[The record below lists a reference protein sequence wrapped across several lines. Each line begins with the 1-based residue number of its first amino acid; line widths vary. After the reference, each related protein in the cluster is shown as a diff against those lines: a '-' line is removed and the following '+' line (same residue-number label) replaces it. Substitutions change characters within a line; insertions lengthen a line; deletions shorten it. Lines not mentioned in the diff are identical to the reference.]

1 MNDRKKRIPFVFT
14 LLDYKAMEEYFEMQ
28 AAKGWMLDKI
38 NSFTME
44 FQKIE
49 PRAIKFAV
57 DVFPYI
63 SAFDSYNSQAIK
75 DYRDLCEKTGWTYVT
90 SSNKLQVFCTED
102 TESYIPLQTDPVE
115 EERIIKKAFYSLEV
129 LLMFIIF
136 PILFLSL
143 GGLFPFQYDKLFVN
157 SDIVRTIMLPLLLI
171 PVSVYVIY
179 YGLWFWRAKRNI
191 KEGLSLPK
199 TSVKSAV
206 FRGRFHLII
215 SSIVLVIYISAVIV
229 DAVNGHPF
237 PLFFLVIPVAGAG
250 EGIWFRKKGLASNR
264 SRKKNIAIFV
274 FLIIGIVTVFN
285 VFVFGRIG
293 SQNNIAHN
301 LVGISSE
308 VSDGYKVIR
317 LEDFGLEENPEIKAF
332 SKKSSI
338 IVPES
343 YEYHEVSSESTIRT
357 RYYEVVND
365 DISEYIFEEMLKR
378 EGSLL
383 YRDIIEAPA
392 SDWGVDRAYYLKE
405 DKTMILLLMD
415 NVVMML
421 ENEMGFSNEDV
432 IDISKERLGL

>member
-1 MNDRKKRIPFVFT
+1 MNKKKRIPFVFT

-28 AAKGWMLDKI
+28 AAKGWMLEKI

-44 FQKIE
+44 LKKTE
-49 PRAIKFAV
+49 PQSIKFAV

-63 SAFDSYNSQAIK
+63 STFDSYNSQAIK

-90 SSNKLQVFCTED
+90 SSNKLQVFYTED
-102 TESYIPLQTDPVE
+102 MESYIPLQTDPEE

-129 LLMFIIF
+129 LLMFILF

-179 YGLWFWRAKRNI
+179 YGVWFWRAKRNV

-215 SSIVLVIYISAVIV
+215 SGLALVIYIAAVIV

-237 PLFFLVIPVAGAG
+237 PLFFLVIPLAGVG
-250 EGIWFRKKGLASNR
+250 VGLWFRKKGLASNR
-264 SRKKNIAIFV
+264 SRKKNIAIFM
-274 FLIIGIVTVFN
+274 FLIVGIVTILN
-285 VFVFGRIG
+285 VFVFGIIG
-293 SQNNIAHN
+293 SQNN
-301 LVGISSE
+301 LVHSVMGISSE

-332 SKKSSI
+332 S
-338 IVPES
+338 
-343 YEYHEVSSESTIRT
+343 
-357 RYYEVVND
+357 
-365 DISEYIFEEMLKR
+365 
-378 EGSLL
+378 
-383 YRDIIEAPA
+383 
-392 SDWGVDRAYYLKE
+392 
-405 DKTMILLLMD
+405 
-415 NVVMML
+415 
-421 ENEMGFSNEDV
+421 
-432 IDISKERLGL
+432 

>member
-1 MNDRKKRIPFVFT
+1 MNKMKRIPFVFT

-28 AAKGWMLDKI
+28 AVKGWMLEKI

-44 FQKIE
+44 LKKIK
-49 PRAIKFAV
+49 PQSIKFAV

-63 SAFDSYNSQAIK
+63 SAFDSYNSRAVK

-90 SSNKLQVFCTED
+90 SSNKLQVFYTKD
-102 TESYIPLQTDPVE
+102 TESYIPLQTDSVE
-115 EERIIKKAFYSLEV
+115 EQRIIKKAFYSLEV
-129 LLMFIIF
+129 LLMFILF
-136 PILFLSL
+136 PILLLSL
-143 GGLFPFQYDKLFVN
+143 GGLFPFQYDRLFVN

-199 TSVKSAV
+199 ASVKSAV

-215 SSIVLVIYISAVIV
+215 SSLALGIYITAVIL
-229 DAVNGHPF
+229 DAMKGHPF
-237 PLFFLVIPVAGAG
+237 LLFSLVIPGAG
-250 EGIWFRKKGLASNR
+250 LGVGLWFRKKGLASNR
-264 SRKKNIAIFV
+264 SRRNNIAIFT
-274 FLIIGIVTVFN
+274 FLIIGIATVFTVFLFN
-285 VFVFGRIG
+285 VIG

-308 VSDGYKVIR
+308 VPDGYKVIR
-317 LEDFGLEENPEIKAF
+317 LEDFGLEENLEIKAF

-343 YEYHEVSSESTIRT
+343 YEYHEVSSEGTIRT
-357 RYYEVVND
+357 HYYEVIND
-365 DISEYIFEEMLKR
+365 EISEYIFEKMLKR

-392 SDWGVDRAYYLKE
+392 SDWGVDRAYYLKT
-405 DKTMILLLMD
+405 DKTMILLLAD

-421 ENEMGFSNEDV
+421 DNEMGFSNEDV
-432 IDISKERLGL
+432 VDISKEQLGL

>member
-1 MNDRKKRIPFVFT
+1 MNDIKKIPFVFT
-14 LLDYKAMEEYFEMQ
+14 LLDYKAMEEYFEIQ
-28 AAKGWMLDKI
+28 AAKGWMLQKI

-44 FQKIE
+44 FKKTE
-49 PRAIKFAV
+49 PQSIKFAV

-63 SAFDSYNSQAIK
+63 STFDSYNSQAIK
-75 DYRDLCEKTGWTYVT
+75 DYRELCKKTGWTYVT
-90 SSNKLQVFCTED
+90 SSNKLQVFYTED
-102 TESYIPLQTDPVE
+102 MESYIPLQTDPEE
-115 EERIIKKAFYSLEV
+115 EERIIKKAFYSPEV
-129 LLMFIIF
+129 LLMFILF

-179 YGLWFWRAKRNI
+179 YGLWFWRAKHNV

-206 FRGRFHLII
+206 FRGRFALII
-215 SSIVLVIYISAVIV
+215 SGIALAIYIAAIIV
-229 DAVNGHPF
+229 DAVNGHPV
-237 PLFFLVIPVAGAG
+237 PLFFLVIPVTGVG
-250 EGIWFRKKGLASNR
+250 VGLWFRKKGLASNR
-264 SRKKNIAIFV
+264 SRRNNIAIFM
-274 FLIIGIVTVFN
+274 FLIIGIATLFTIFLFN
-285 VFVFGRIG
+285 VIG
-293 SQNNIAHN
+293 TQINIAHN

-308 VSDGYKVIR
+308 VPNGYKVIR

-343 YEYHEVSSESTIRT
+343 YEYHEVSSEGTIRT
-357 RYYEVVND
+357 RYYQVVND

-383 YRDIIEAPA
+383 NRDVIEAPA
-392 SDWGVDRAYYLKE
+392 SNWGVERAYYLKK
-405 DKTMILLLMD
+405 DKTMILLLKD
-415 NVVMML
+415 NIVMML
-421 ENEMGFSNEDV
+421 DNEKGFSNEYV
-432 IDISKERLGL
+432 VDISKERLGL